1 MALLLVTARLV
12 RVATAARDAVGVEL
26 ALEGQRAAVLL
37 AVAVA
42 VAVAAPR
49 RVVGQGARVGR
60 VVGVVAVLEQLP
72 QQ

>member
-1 MALLLVTARLV
+1 VALLLVTARLV

-42 VAVAAPR
+42 VAAPR
-49 RVVGQGARVGR
+49 RVVGEGARVGR

>member
-1 MALLLVTARLV
+1 VALLLVTAGLV

-26 ALEGQRAAVLL
+26 ALEGERAAVLL
-37 AVAVA
+37 A

-49 RVVGQGARVGR
+49 RVVGEGARVGR
-60 VVGVVAVLEQLP
+60 VAGVVAVHKQLP